1 MKKTLLTTFLP
12 ALLLLS
18 AAAYAKSA
26 MPGDNEVKLS
36 AEVGTPVVLAG
47 QKQTTYLKIGLTGF
61 DLPAAKERPP
71 INLAVVIDR
80 SGSMSG
86 DRIVR
91 AKEAAILL
99 LDRLDERDIVS
110 IITYDSTV
118 DVLVPATRAT
128 DRGAIRAQ
136 IERIE
141 PRGSTALFAGVS
153 QGAHELRKFL
163 DKNRVNRVILLS
175 DGQANVGPSSP
186 NELGRLGLSLGKEGI
201 AVTTIGLGL
210 GYNEDLMAQ
219 LAQNSD
225 GNHAF
230 VENAG
235 ELAKI
240 FDAELGD
247 VLSVVAQEVS
257 VKVRFAPGVRR
268 VKGLNRDAEIRGD
281 TAYLA
286 LNQLYSRQEKYFL
299 LELEIPA
306 GKGGTSQD
314 LASVEVSYGNMLTKK
329 TARLATSVGISY
341 SEALAE
347 VEKNANQPVMVS
359 AIEAIAT
366 ANTKRAVSLRDKGD
380 VTQAKQVLLDNANYL
395 NENAT
400 RYRAPKLK
408 SYSSAN
414 EEDAKNLDNNDQWN
428 KQRKNMKKSAYTRDM
443 QQSY

>member
-1 MKKTLLTTFLP
+1 MRTTLIKTFVP
-12 ALLLLS
+12 ALMLLS
-18 AAAYAKSA
+18 AAAYAKS
-26 MPGDNEVKLS
+26 MSPTEDEVKLT
-36 AEVGTPVVLAG
+36 AEVGTPVMLAG
-47 QKQTTYLKIGLTGF
+47 KTQTTYLKVGLTGF
-61 DLPAAKERPP
+61 DLPAAKERAPV
-71 INLAVVIDR
+71 NLAVVIDR

-86 DRIVR
+86 DRIIR
-91 AKEAAILL
+91 AKEAAIML

-110 IITYDSTV
+110 IVTYDSQV
-118 DVLVPATRAT
+118 EVLVPATRAT
-128 DRGAIRAQ
+128 DRGAIRAK

-153 QGAHELRKFL
+153 QGAHELRKFI

-186 NELGRLGLSLGKEGI
+186 NELGRLGLSLGKEGV

-210 GYNEDLMAQ
+210 GYNEDLMTQ

-235 ELAKI
+235 ELAKV

-257 VKVRFAPGVRR
+257 VKVHFQNGVKP
-268 VKGLNRDAEIRGD
+268 VKGLNREAEVRGD

-299 LELEIPA
+299 LEVEVPA
-306 GKGGTSQD
+306 GAAGTSQE
-314 LASVEVSYGNMLTKK
+314 LATVEVSYGNMLTKK
-329 TARLATSVGISY
+329 TSRLATAVAVSY
-341 SEALAE
+341 STNLAE
-347 VEKNANQPVMVS
+347 VDARANQPVMVS
-359 AIEAIAT
+359 AIEAIGT
-366 ANTKRAVSLRDKGD
+366 LNTKRAVQLRDQGD
-380 VTQAKQVLLDNANYL
+380 VAQAKQVLLDNANYL
-395 NENAT
+395 DRNAT
-400 RYRAPKLK
+400 KYAAPKLK
-408 SYSSAN
+408 SYSQ
-414 EEDAKNLDNNDQWN
+414 ETELDAKNLEGDNWN
-428 KQRKNMKKSAYTRDM
+428 KARKAIKKQAYTRDN